1 MYREYLNWW
10 ISWGQAKIQQV
21 SGSHCEFN
29 VTCTVRVDQ
38 DVGRGCNDVAYICI
52 ARHDL
57 TETTRAM
64 VKRGSDDLKK
74 LASLQATL
82 VRE

>member
-1 MYREYLNWW
+1 ML
-10 ISWGQAKIQQV
+10 
-21 SGSHCEFN
+21 H
-29 VTCTVRVDQ
+29 VRVDQ
-38 DVGRGCNDVAYICI
+38 YVGRGRNHVAYNCMT
-52 ARHDL
+52 RHDL

-82 VRE
+82 VREIPVESPLR